1 MQVEFD
7 ARLRAGLRPAP
18 ELRAVI
24 TLLVE
29 ALRGRGGYNCLHI
42 SAADLER
49 NGGKVLVDSS
59 PPAALSR
66 VEYY

>member
-1 MQVEFD
+1 M
-7 ARLRAGLRPAP
+7 
-18 ELRAVI
+18 I

-49 NGGKVLVDSS
+49 NDGKVLVDSS